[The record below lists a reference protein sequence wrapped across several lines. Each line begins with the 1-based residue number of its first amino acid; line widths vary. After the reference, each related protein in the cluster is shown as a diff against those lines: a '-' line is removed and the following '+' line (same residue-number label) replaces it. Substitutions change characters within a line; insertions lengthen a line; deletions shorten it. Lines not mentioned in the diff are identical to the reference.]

1 MHDAG
6 FYHRD
11 PSQANFLVVAQPT
24 GGDTIAL
31 IDLDGLRQ
39 RREISLT
46 AAARDLRR
54 LLRRS
59 QIPRKERAWFI
70 TVYARSRRTRLS
82 SRQLVK
88 LIGDLPAQA
97 TFPHCALN
105 EESLPSTTVPAAS
118 TNSPTLSTRLG
129 NFSESSSRIDIKQS
143 NGLQWLVRS
152 SRLSPQMETV
162 LQAPD
167 QFLEHARVLKP
178 SRSSAVGAA
187 GGIVLKRYNYRKW
200 TSRFKDWFRPSRGRR
215 SFEKAH
221 LLETAGVRTA
231 GPIAAAERR
240 CCGVVVRSYFVMTE
254 IPGAVPLGS
263 WSGDKRAA
271 CKQVAELL
279 ARLHQEGFTHR
290 DLKEGNILFDA
301 AGQPHLIDLDGLRY
315 VRETTH
321 QQAVA
326 DLRRLA
332 RGKAGWRHRL
342 TRSDRARFL
351 LAYCRARGLSDWR
364 WWWRE
369 IQQHR

>member
-1 MHDAG
+1 
-6 FYHRD
+6 
-11 PSQANFLVVAQPT
+11 
-24 GGDTIAL
+24 
-31 IDLDGLRQ
+31 
-39 RREISLT
+39 
-46 AAARDLRR
+46 
-54 LLRRS
+54 
-59 QIPRKERAWFI
+59 
-70 TVYARSRRTRLS
+70 
-82 SRQLVK
+82 
-88 LIGDLPAQA
+88 
-97 TFPHCALN
+97 
-105 EESLPSTTVPAAS
+105 
-118 TNSPTLSTRLG
+118 LG